1 MKNRIWNQTKAAV
14 LAMAAI
20 LSGIGI
26 PFQGML
32 VSGAELVAP
41 VLNIEQSAKWTDE
54 ENYKAELTL
63 RLSGL
68 NTLKDVSKVDQEQEK
83 IQAEME
89 TESFTADE
97 EEKAEE
103 DFEEGEAAEK
113 AETAEETEVRES
125 VETGEDAETEE
136 VSGKVENPV
145 SETENPVM
153 PEEKKEYILT
163 T

>member
-20 LSGIGI
+20 LSGICV
-26 PFQGML
+26 PFQEMQ

-83 IQAEME
+83 IQLYRRCGGEGGRRLWGRWSSG
-89 TESFTADE
+89 ES
-97 EEKAEE
+97 
-103 DFEEGEAAEK
+103 
-113 AETAEETEVRES
+113 
-125 VETGEDAETEE
+125 
-136 VSGKVENPV
+136 
-145 SETENPVM
+145 
-153 PEEKKEYILT
+153 
-163 T
+163 

>member
-20 LSGIGI
+20 LSGICV
-26 PFQGML
+26 PFQEMQ

-89 TESFTADE
+89 TESFTEDAG
-97 EEKAEE
+97 EKAEE
-103 DFEEGEAAEK
+103 DFTADEGEK
-113 AETAEETEVRES
+113 AEEDF
-125 VETGEDAETEE
+125 GEC
-136 VSGKVENPV
+136 
-145 SETENPVM
+145 
-153 PEEKKEYILT
+153 
-163 T
+163 